1 MVNALA
7 SRRSAPFPRSCDDI
21 PRSLTVLLP
30 CYLGDRWI
38 AEVSVA
44 SPVFRTLHGASGY
57 AVVRL
62 RIQSRRSGCEH
73 SLYAPVV
80 GSFVEDAVTW
90 AGRERF
96 YGDERGSNGC
106 GSYVRLRYCG

>member
-1 MVNALA
+1 
-7 SRRSAPFPRSCDDI
+7 
-21 PRSLTVLLP
+21 
-30 CYLGDRWI
+30 
-38 AEVSVA
+38 
-44 SPVFRTLHGASGY
+44 
-57 AVVRL
+57 
-62 RIQSRRSGCEH
+62 
-73 SLYAPVV
+73 LYAPVV